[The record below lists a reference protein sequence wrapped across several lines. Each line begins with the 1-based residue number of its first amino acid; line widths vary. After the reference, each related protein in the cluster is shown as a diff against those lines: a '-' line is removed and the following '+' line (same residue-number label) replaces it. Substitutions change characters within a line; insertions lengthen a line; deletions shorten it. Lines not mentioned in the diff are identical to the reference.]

1 MKFLNTALAASA
13 LLLLSATAHAEP
25 GPLCKAKQDEIRT
38 ELSAAKAHGQTHRV
52 RGLERALSQVQDN
65 CTDAKLQAEHQRTV
79 RQQEKKVA
87 ERQRELD
94 EERREG
100 KPSKVAKRQEKL
112 DEAQAELAR
121 LRKAA
126 PH

>member
-1 MKFLNTALAASA
+1 M
-13 LLLLSATAHAEP
+13 
-25 GPLCKAKQDEIRT
+25 CIRD
-38 ELSAAKAHGQTHRV
+38 R
-52 RGLERALSQVQDN
+52 
-65 CTDAKLQAEHQRTV
+65 
-79 RQQEKKVA
+79 
-87 ERQRELD
+87 RELD

>member
-1 MKFLNTALAASA
+1 M
-13 LLLLSATAHAEP
+13 
-25 GPLCKAKQDEIRT
+25 CIRD
-38 ELSAAKAHGQTHRV
+38 SGQTHRV